1 MSQHSA
7 TIEWSRGAQPFTDGR
22 YSRAHQ
28 WRFDGG
34 AVVAASS
41 SPHVV
46 PVPLS
51 DAANVDP
58 EEAYVAALSSCH
70 MLWFLGMAAE
80 EGYCVD
86 SYSDAAVGHMSHTA
100 DGRQWIGRVEL
111 RPSVVFSGAR
121 QPDAAELAR
130 LHHRAHAS
138 CFIANSVRTE
148 VTVHAR

>member
-7 TIEWSRGAQPFTDGR
+7 TIEWSRGSQPFTDGR
-22 YSRAHQ
+22 YSRAHR
-28 WRFDGG
+28 WSFDGG

-46 PVPLS
+46 REPFSV
-51 DAANVDP
+51 AANVDP

-70 MLWFLGMAAE
+70 MLWFLSVAAG

-86 SYSDAAVGHMSHTA
+86 AYCDQAVGHMTRAA
-100 DGRQWIGRVEL
+100 DGRQWIDRVEL
-111 RPSVVFSGAR
+111 YPSVAFSGAR
-121 QPDAAELAR
+121 QPDAEALAR

-138 CFIANSVRTE
+138 CFLANSVRTE

>member
-1 MSQHSA
+1 MSQHSV

-22 YSRAHQ
+22 YSRAHH

-34 AVVAASS
+34 AVIAASS

-46 PVPLS
+46 REPFS

-70 MLWFLGMAAE
+70 MLWFLSVSAN

-86 SYSDAAVGHMSHTA
+86 SYCDQAVGHMTHTA
-100 DGRQWIGRVEL
+100 DGRQWIDRVEL
-111 RPSVVFSGAR
+111 RPSVAFSGAR
-121 QPDAAELAR
+121 QPDAADIAR

-148 VTVHAR
+148 ITVRAP